1 MIIDTHTHFLD
12 GNWLS
17 AGVTEVTVE
26 EIISAQ
32 DTFGIS
38 EMWISSIGA
47 LAEDFC
53 FYNRKM
59 YEKTKAYKTRFK
71 YFAAAS
77 PYYGSK
83 AVDEIRRCIEDYD
96 FRGIK
101 IHFWMQGGSVH
112 SPTTHRFM
120 ELSIKY
126 KVPVLFHD
134 GTPPACDSLQ
144 IAYLADLY
152 PEARIILGHSGMHDT
167 ARSALEASI
176 YHKNVY
182 LCLSCSTLQ
191 DAGMIFQKAPADQ
204 LLFGSDY
211 GAGPGQDLIS
221 NRRDTIEFACKD
233 ELLKHKIYYEN
244 AARLME
250 ESSGGK

>member
-12 GNWLS
+12 GGWLT
-17 AGVTEVTVE
+17 AVATEPAVE
-26 EIISAQ
+26 EIIAAQ
-32 DTFGIS
+32 DAFGIS
-38 EMWISSIGA
+38 EMWISSLGA
-47 LAEDFC
+47 IAEDFC
-53 FYNRKM
+53 FYNRNM
-59 YEKTKAYKTRFK
+59 YEKTRAYKTRFK
-71 YFAAAS
+71 YFAAAN

-83 AVDEIRRCIEDYD
+83 AIDEICRCIEDYG

-112 SPTTHRFM
+112 NPTTHRIM
-120 ELSIKY
+120 ELAIEY

-152 PEARIILGHSGMHDT
+152 PEAKIILGHSGLYDT
-167 ARSALEASI
+167 PRSALEASI

-182 LCLSCSTLQ
+182 LCISCSTLQ
-191 DAGMIFQKAPADQ
+191 DAGMIFQKAPAEQ

-211 GAGPGQDLIS
+211 GAALGQDIIS
-221 NRRDTIEFACKD
+221 NRLDTIEFVCND
-233 ELLKHKIYYEN
+233 EVLKRNIYYEN
-244 AARLME
+244 AARLMRE
-250 ESSGGK
+250 CTG